1 MNVTGNPQFVLAY
14 KLKSLKR
21 NLKLWNKSVFGQL
34 KAIIAA
40 AEERVLSHQNAYD
53 LSPSDQLLVDLN
65 SAKTSLHNWLKAEA
79 THWKQKSRVKWL
91 HHGDRNIH
99 FFHLSAKSRG
109 NFNRIDKITVDG
121 SLLDYQALI
130 REKRCRI
137 LFLSFQ
143 GPPGCY

>member
-1 MNVTGNPQFVLAY
+1 MD
-14 KLKSLKR
+14 
-21 NLKLWNKSVFGQL
+21 QL
-34 KAIIAA
+34 P
-40 AEERVLSHQNAYD
+40 EERVLSNQNAYD
-53 LSPSDQLLVDLN
+53 LSPLDQLLVDLN

-91 HHGDRNIH
+91 HDGDRNTH